1 MKRTLIIAEAG
12 VNHNGSIAL
21 ALKLVDAAAE
31 AGADIVKF
39 QTFKAGRLVSASAPL
54 ADYQQTATAD
64 AYRSQLEMLRR
75 LELSE
80 ADHLELMARCDE
92 RGIRFLSTAFDPES
106 VEYLHSLGLGMW
118 KIPSGEIT
126 NYPYLKRIAGFNE
139 PTYMSTGMCTIED
152 VASAVGAL
160 LDNGLSLSNLTLLHC
175 NTEYPTPVADVNLAA
190 MESLRR
196 EFGVSVGYS
205 DHTVGIEI
213 PIAAAALGA
222 TVVEKHFTL
231 DRTMAGPDH
240 RASLVPTELKAMVQA
255 IRNVDMAIGSG
266 YKCVTDSERGNM
278 AVARKSIVAA
288 ADIAEGDIFTE
299 QNLTV
304 KRPGTGISPM
314 RWNEVIGTRASRT
327 YHPDELIEL

>member
-12 VNHNGSIAL
+12 VNHNGSIEL
-21 ALKLVDAAAE
+21 ARKLVDAAAE

-126 NYPYLKRIAGFNE
+126 NYPYLQSIARFNE
-139 PTYMSTGMCTIED
+139 PTYMSTGMCTMDD
-152 VASAVGAL
+152 VSSAVGAL
-160 LDNGLSLSNLTLLHC
+160 LDNGLSLSNLSLLHC

-222 TVVEKHFTL
+222 AVVEKHFTL

-240 RASLVPTELKAMVQA
+240 KASLEPSELNAMVQA
-255 IRNVDMAIGSG
+255 IRNVDMAIGSEC
-266 YKCVTDSERGNM
+266 KCVTDSERKNM

-288 ADIAEGDIFTE
+288 TSIAAGDLFTE

-314 RWNEVIGTRASRT
+314 RWNEIIGTRATRY